1 MIDKVLFPRYV
12 TGKAT
17 HPVIDAD
24 QVGLEAVNQIVKGL
38 EWRNAPTGRYVDI
51 DSEGADAM
59 IRMTVWVGVDGDMA
73 LVEMADH
80 RIGQRAGRFGVGNAL
95 RGDGFLRNQHGDTGT
110 AWFVVLA
117 GDIQD
122 IGADD
127 FGDLLQNP
135 GQPLGVVSFIKIGDV
150 ALLLFR
156 GRGIANIIA
165 VKAEGLGEV
174 VKPLQLQSGHGYRER
189 LGEFCAAAGILV
201 IFRSALLMLTVKLTE
216 YYRSLIDWSDPDD
229 PLARMTLF
237 AEEEIGQ
244 TSPEDPEPTVDPPQG
259 NPVSRVL
266 IHRYPDRALL
276 LTTSRCAA
284 HCRYCFRKDR
294 IERHEADLDD
304 AELAEAVA
312 YVAAHS
318 SIREIILSGGDPL
331 ALPNARLLE
340 IINAF
345 RRIPHLGSVR
355 VHTRFPVYQPARCN
369 TLAEVA
375 KQVDVFVVQVN
386 HAREVTAQFVQAMAW
401 LRPHALLYNQG
412 VLLHGVNDNV
422 ATLSELSWAL
432 ARAGVTPYC
441 LHYPDQVPGTAHFR
455 LPLAQ
460 AITLVGALRGRL
472 PGYLLPRLI
481 LEIPDGS
488 GKIALEPSACQQL
501 DEQTFLLRSPLTGQ
515 VFEYREAA
523 DFEPPRCFAPHF
535 LDQGGEKEV
544 AEISL
549 PEFQRCE

>member
-1 MIDKVLFPRYV
+1 
-12 TGKAT
+12 
-17 HPVIDAD
+17 
-24 QVGLEAVNQIVKGL
+24 
-38 EWRNAPTGRYVDI
+38 
-51 DSEGADAM
+51 
-59 IRMTVWVGVDGDMA
+59 
-73 LVEMADH
+73 
-80 RIGQRAGRFGVGNAL
+80 
-95 RGDGFLRNQHGDTGT
+95 
-110 AWFVVLA
+110 
-117 GDIQD
+117 
-122 IGADD
+122 
-127 FGDLLQNP
+127 
-135 GQPLGVVSFIKIGDV
+135 
-150 ALLLFR
+150 
-156 GRGIANIIA
+156 
-165 VKAEGLGEV
+165 
-174 VKPLQLQSGHGYRER
+174 
-189 LGEFCAAAGILV
+189 
-201 IFRSALLMLTVKLTE
+201 MLTVKLTE
-216 YYRSLIDWSDPDD
+216 YYRSLIDWNDPED

-237 AEEEIGQ
+237 AEEE
-244 TSPEDPEPTVDPPQG
+244 TRPMLPERPDPIDAQPG
-259 NPVSRVL
+259 NHISRVL

-318 SIREIILSGGDPL
+318 SIRELILSGGDPL

-340 IINAF
+340 IIGAF

-355 VHTRFPVYQPARCN
+355 VHTRFPVYQPARCD

-386 HAREVTAQFVQAMAW
+386 HAREVTAQFAQAMAW

-412 VLLHGVNDNV
+412 VLLRGVNDS
-422 ATLSELSWAL
+422 AEALSELSWAL

-441 LHYPDQVPGTAHFR
+441 LHYPDQIPGTAHFR

-460 AITLVGALRGRL
+460 AIALVGALRGRL

-488 GKIALEPSACQQL
+488 GKIALEPSACQPV
-501 DEQTFLLRSPLTGQ
+501 DEQTFLLRSPLTGE

-523 DFEPPRCFAPHF
+523 DSKPGSR
-535 LDQGGEKEV
+535 D
-544 AEISL
+544 
-549 PEFQRCE
+549 